1 MRKRVILLA
10 VMIGMTLFTI
20 LPCLHPKDLSPSL
33 KVCPACET
41 FGIQRFE
48 EKKIA
53 PPFTLKSLEGNTI
66 ALSDF
71 KGKPL
76 LLTFWATW

>member
-1 MRKRVILLA
+1 VRKRVILLA
-10 VMIGMTLFTI
+10 MLIGMALLI
-20 LPCLHPKDLSPSL
+20 VPLLYSKDLPSSL
-33 KVCPACET
+33 KDSSACDT

-66 ALSDF
+66 SLSDF